1 MNTFITSSTS
11 SIEKQIRGL
20 PEESGIYTYGYDEF
34 GQNLY
39 RNQGQIQPFGY
50 TGYQSDRIAETYYA
64 QAREYRAELGRFA
77 GVDIIKGFA
86 AAPYTLNEYGYCYN
100 MPLKYFDKS
109 GNIPEEKAQEIISKN
124 SEYII
129 KYAEMY
135 DVDPYVV
142 AGCIYVEQVT
152 NVDWIDS
159 LDSTIAIKTDLD
171 TSIGVGQVKVSTA
184 RLLEDEEKSICYV
197 AAYLRYQTDIW
208 EKEYPEI
215 TEDVALFIFRPYYS
229 VNSLTKK
236 YADEFSELY
245 RDNGFYEDIEY
256 LKVFK
261 YRNEEVNIQ
270 CLNNKKLK
278 NRLNNLN
285 DDYAVV
291 LYIEKN
297 HSSASLFI
305 FYDVDG
311 QWELLDWYLVWSY
324 SGTAD
329 GFMWPYYL

>member
-1 MNTFITSSTS
+1 M
-11 SIEKQIRGL
+11 
-20 PEESGIYTYGYDEF
+20 
-34 GQNLY
+34 
-39 RNQGQIQPFGY
+39 
-50 TGYQSDRIAETYYA
+50 
-64 QAREYRAELGRFA
+64 
-77 GVDIIKGFA
+77 DIIKGFA

-184 RLLEDEEKSICYV
+184 RLLEDEEKNICYV

-215 TEDVALFIFRPYYS
+215 TEDVAVLGTLYNLGHEKRGEGILGYIFGFGNAPRTPHSNPETNSFGNDVEAYYD
-229 VNSLTKK
+229 LIGKLL
-236 YADEFSELY
+236 ESECV
-245 RDNGFYEDIEY
+245 E
-256 LKVFK
+256 
-261 YRNEEVNIQ
+261 
-270 CLNNKKLK
+270 
-278 NRLNNLN
+278 
-285 DDYAVV
+285 
-291 LYIEKN
+291 
-297 HSSASLFI
+297 
-305 FYDVDG
+305 
-311 QWELLDWYLVWSY
+311 
-324 SGTAD
+324 
-329 GFMWPYYL
+329 